1 VFLHR
6 DDVEPTNNVAECALR
21 HSVVHRK
28 ITNGFRSDWGTM
40 TYAALAFVIDTAEL
54 SGFQAFDAIQAL
66 FVPSALPL
74 PAIGE

>member
-1 VFLHR
+1 
-6 DDVEPTNNVAECALR
+6 
-21 HSVVHRK
+21 
-28 ITNGFRSDWGTM
+28 M

-66 FVPSALPL
+66 FVPPALPL